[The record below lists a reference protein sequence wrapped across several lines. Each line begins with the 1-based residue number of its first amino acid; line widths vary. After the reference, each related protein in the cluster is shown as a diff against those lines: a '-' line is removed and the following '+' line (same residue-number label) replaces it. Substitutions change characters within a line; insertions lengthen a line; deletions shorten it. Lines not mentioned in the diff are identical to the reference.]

1 MKSLQLNLDTR
12 VLFIL
17 GVALIPIGI
26 ALNVIALTAVGGL
39 CFIAAAANREVWTK
53 NSVTVWRGA

>member
-1 MKSLQLNLDTR
+1 MKSLQSKLDVR

-17 GVALIPIGI
+17 GVALIPVGI

-39 CFIAAAANREVWTK
+39 CFIAALANREVWSK
-53 NSVTVWRGA
+53 E

>member
-12 VLFIL
+12 VLFVL

-53 NSVTVWRGA
+53 K